1 MAVLAILAVLAA
13 VALPIYR
20 GYALRAER
28 TSAQAELLRCA
39 QGMERHAGRTGS
51 YAGAADADGD
61 GAADAD
67 TGPVSAIVCAVD
79 ADAYR
84 VTVAAA
90 DARRFVLQATP
101 AAGGVAA
108 GGRDAGLG
116 QRRRSALGPQRRR
129 RLRRRGRE
137 LVALVVG
144 QPDCNDGW
152 AGGTVPIWTITP
164 MRLW

>member
-1 MAVLAILAVLAA
+1 MASVLADGTRRAAGLSLVEVMAVLAILAVLAA

-51 YAGAADADGD
+51 YAGTADADGD
-61 GAADAD
+61 GVADAD
-67 TGPVSAIVCAVD
+67 TGPVSADVCAVD

-84 VTVAAA
+84 VTVAA

-108 GGRDAGLG
+108 GDGTLALDSVGARRWDRNADGDFDDADENSW
-116 QRRRSALGPQRRR
+116 R
-129 RLRRRGRE
+129 
-137 LVALVVG
+137 
-144 QPDCNDGW
+144 W
-152 AGGTVPIWTITP
+152 
-164 MRLW
+164 

>member
-1 MAVLAILAVLAA
+1 MASVLAEGTRRAAGLSLVEVMAVLAILAVLAA

-61 GAADAD
+61 GAPDAD
-67 TGPVSAIVCAVD
+67 TGPVSADVCAVD
-79 ADAYR
+79 ANAYR
-84 VTVAAA
+84 VTVASA

-108 GGRDAGLG
+108 GDGMLALDSVGARRWDRNADGDFDDADENSW
-116 QRRRSALGPQRRR
+116 R
-129 RLRRRGRE
+129 
-137 LVALVVG
+137 
-144 QPDCNDGW
+144 W
-152 AGGTVPIWTITP
+152 
-164 MRLW
+164 